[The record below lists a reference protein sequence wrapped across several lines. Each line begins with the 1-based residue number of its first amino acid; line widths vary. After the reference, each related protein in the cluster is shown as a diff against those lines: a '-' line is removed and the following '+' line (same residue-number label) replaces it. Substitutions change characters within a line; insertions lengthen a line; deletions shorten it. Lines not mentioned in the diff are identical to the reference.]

1 VPKDAVRIEEMI
13 NFFKYNNPKPTNE
26 HPFAI
31 ATNYI
36 NCPWNKNQKLLR
48 IGIQGKDIE
57 DENLPT
63 SNLVFLI
70 DVSGSMGD
78 ENKLP
83 LLKKALRVLIQNL
96 KVEDKISIVVYAGAA
111 GLVLEPTSGKNQQ
124 KIIEALENL
133 NAGGS
138 TAGGAGIELA
148 YKIAA
153 ENFIKNG
160 NNRVILAT
168 DGDFNVGNTSDK
180 DMETLIEDKRKTGV
194 FLTCLGFGK
203 GNYKDSKMET
213 LANKG
218 NGNFAYIDTMQEAN
232 RFLGKEFKGSMFAI
246 AKDVKI
252 QIEFYPLHVQNYR
265 LIGYEN
271 RKLNDEDFIDD
282 SKDAGEL
289 GSGHQVT
296 ALYEIILTGVKSE
309 FSKELPELK
318 YSEKKSKID
327 FGNELAT
334 IKFKY
339 KKPDGNKSIEMI
351 EVIENQLD
359 ANVNENSNFAAS
371 VAWFGL
377 CLRDSKF
384 IAKKKFARNN
394 SISPKIKNL

>member
-1 VPKDAVRIEEMI
+1 M
-13 NFFKYNNPKPTNE
+13 
-26 HPFAI
+26 
-31 ATNYI
+31 
-36 NCPWNKNQKLLR
+36 
-48 IGIQGKDIE
+48 
-57 DENLPT
+57 
-63 SNLVFLI
+63 
-70 DVSGSMGD
+70 
-78 ENKLP
+78 
-83 LLKKALRVLIQNL
+83 
-96 KVEDKISIVVYAGAA
+96 
-111 GLVLEPTSGKNQQ
+111 
-124 KIIEALENL
+124 
-133 NAGGS
+133 
-138 TAGGAGIELA
+138 
-148 YKIAA
+148 
-153 ENFIKNG
+153 
-160 NNRVILAT
+160 
-168 DGDFNVGNTSDK
+168 NV
-180 DMETLIEDKRKTGV
+180 
-194 FLTCLGFGK
+194 
-203 GNYKDSKMET
+203 
-213 LANKG
+213 
-218 NGNFAYIDTMQEAN
+218 
-232 RFLGKEFKGSMFAI
+232 
-246 AKDVKI
+246 
-252 QIEFYPLHVQNYR
+252 
-265 LIGYEN
+265 
-271 RKLNDEDFIDD
+271 EDFIDD